1 VVNNLQLG
9 RVLTGEQKLK
19 VPIKSMMCW
28 NTNPVTQSTESEKI
42 LEGLKREDL
51 FLVSA
56 EHFISDTAAYADIL
70 LPASMGAEQEDIILS
85 WGHLYLTYNTK
96 CIESPGEAVPNYE
109 IFRRLAKRF
118 GFKEECFKWSDS
130 ECLEHYIDWNS
141 PACKGIDLDYLKK
154 NGYARINVGT
164 KDNRAPH
171 KEGKFPTP
179 SGKCE
184 FRIVGAKNF
193 VAGPFRQMYEAFQPG
208 DDIPELPDY
217 VPSKETASA
226 NPALAKK
233 YPLNILAPK
242 SHGFINSS
250 YANIEN
256 KLKAQGEQF
265 VMIHPLDAEER
276 GIKHGDRAKVFNDR
290 GFFEA
295 VSKVT
300 TDVNKGIVVTT
311 LGYWRQLNNGVVNSV
326 SSNAFGD
333 MGNSP
338 TSHDCLVEVQLA

>member
-1 VVNNLQLG
+1 
-9 RVLTGEQKLK
+9 
-19 VPIKSMMCW
+19 
-28 NTNPVTQSTESEKI
+28 
-42 LEGLKREDL
+42 
-51 FLVSA
+51 
-56 EHFISDTAAYADIL
+56 
-70 LPASMGAEQEDIILS
+70 
-85 WGHLYLTYNTK
+85 
-96 CIESPGEAVPNYE
+96 
-109 IFRRLAKRF
+109 
-118 GFKEECFKWSDS
+118 
-130 ECLEHYIDWNS
+130 
-141 PACKGIDLDYLKK
+141 
-154 NGYARINVGT
+154 
-164 KDNRAPH
+164 
-171 KEGKFPTP
+171 
-179 SGKCE
+179 GKCE

-276 GIKHGDRAKVFNDR
+276 GIKNGDRAKVFNDR

-295 VSKVT
+295 VSKIT
-300 TDVNKGIVVTT
+300 TDA
-311 LGYWRQLNNGVVNSV
+311 
-326 SSNAFGD
+326 SSI
-333 MGNSP
+333 
-338 TSHDCLVEVQLA
+338 Q